1 MKKFETCDWDWLK
14 SCAEIFNIALQN
26 HLGNTFKP
34 FDIYKKMNNQQVYIH
49 SGSNADNWGRIQSS
63 QYDHD
68 LNTTTYRVLIPG
80 SGPQHP
86 MDYIMEETPDRYVTV
101 EAGHCAIYHGVG
113 SWVKILSG
121 GYSGYSGRVTAVK
134 YNDEGRYYDVTVRIP
149 ESAFETH
156 WSDYLPHD
164 VDVTLRGHSLA

>member
-1 MKKFETCDWDWLK
+1 
-14 SCAEIFNIALQN
+14 
-26 HLGNTFKP
+26 
-34 FDIYKKMNNQQVYIH
+34 MNNQQVYIH
-49 SGSNADNWGRIQSS
+49 SGPNADNWGRIQSS

-68 LNTTTYRVLIPG
+68 LQTTTYQVLIPG
-80 SGPQHP
+80 TGPANIY
-86 MDYIMEETPDRYVTV
+86 DYCYETPDRYVTV

-121 GYSGYSGRVTAVK
+121 GYNGYSGRVTAVK
-134 YNDEGRYYDVTVRIP
+134 YNDEGNYYDVTVRIP

-156 WSDYLPHD
+156 WSDYLPSD